1 MKVGRFR
8 LSLAD
13 AINHL
18 KFIENRDRM
27 QRVSIRSRTG
37 MGGSRGKALTQQ
49 KRRAAR
55 TSAVANRR
63 MFEQAYR
70 DLYIA
75 PSVPAVFTAS
85 GAEIKAIDIASTNY
99 LFRAPA
105 TASNII
111 LLNGIQTG
119 AAFYNRV
126 GSRVEMR
133 NLHIRGQVTNAATST
148 SCMLRLLI
156 VYDRQPTGALPVIS
170 DILQS
175 RDQVGT
181 ATTGGISEINLD
193 NRDRFA
199 ILRDMQYYAPS
210 CTNTAGVLTNGP
222 QFPGQDNQQWDVN
235 EFIKLKSL
243 GTHYKSS
250 TNPSV
255 IADIATGALYACF
268 VATVD
273 ATWQA
278 GVGFRLR
285 YDDK

>member
-1 MKVGRFR
+1 MASSSYS
-8 LSLAD
+8 SL
-13 AINHL
+13 
-18 KFIENRDRM
+18 
-27 QRVSIRSRTG
+27 RSRGPKKTLKQI
-37 MGGSRGKALTQQ
+37 SQQ
-49 KRRAAR
+49 KQRDARSRSLQMRR
-55 TSAVANRR
+55 TSSLMDDYYPPISSFV
-63 MFEQAYR
+63 F
-70 DLYIA
+70 A
-75 PSVPAVFTAS
+75 PAAFTAF
-85 GAEIKAIDIASTNY
+85 GTEIKAIDIASTNY

-126 GSRVEMR
+126 GSRVEMK
-133 NLHIRGQVTNAATST
+133 NLHIRGQITNAATT
-148 SCMLRLLI
+148 TTCILRLLV

-199 ILRDMQYYAPS
+199 IIRDMQYYAPS

-235 EFIKLKSL
+235 EFIKLKGLS
-243 GTHYKSS
+243 THFKSS

-255 IADIATGALYACF
+255 IADISTGALYACF
-268 VATVD
+268 VASVD
-273 ATWQA
+273 STWNA